1 MDDFKLKNFLN
12 RIAQLESSNGT
23 NLNHDTINNG
33 IQAGQRAIGKY
44 GMLNNTIQETLN
56 RQANNDEISPEL
68 DDLRGK
74 DQDTIRQQFSQHPEY
89 EQQVASYLAN
99 RVLDNQNGDEE
110 KAAYAWNHG
119 HNLSPDRITDDKLD
133 NSDYVN
139 KYNGIKQ
146 QDEANQAEDFKQ
158 RASQRALELLA
169 NTGTGTLSNPG
180 DLPTVDK
187 AIQNM
192 QGIRNKVKP
201 KV

>member
-158 RASQRALELLA
+158 RASQRALELLG
-169 NTGTGTLSNPG
+169 NTDTGTLSNPG